1 MGATMSLFGAADA
14 MDSEMPALAR
24 RYATRM
30 RWQFTGLEQ
39 RLDLFRRPSWRA
51 MFVDR
56 AGGEHER
63 TVDDL
68 RASLDG

>member
-1 MGATMSLFGAADA
+1 MGATMSLFGVAGS
-14 MDSEMPALAR
+14 MDGEMPALAR

-30 RWQFTGLEQ
+30 CWQFTGMEQ
-39 RLDLFRRPSWRA
+39 RLDLFGHPSWRA

-56 AGGEHER
+56 VGGVHER

-68 RASLDG
+68 RSSLES